1 MMHLSRRRRHHR
13 LQPLTDQSRS
23 SEVDI
28 CSQMA
33 IDAFSVVEERM
44 KHAGLI
50 INPAAAEFLEKPVEG
65 LRLKKDFYFQTWFI

>member
-1 MMHLSRRRRHHR
+1 
-13 LQPLTDQSRS
+13 
-23 SEVDI
+23 
-28 CSQMA
+28 MA